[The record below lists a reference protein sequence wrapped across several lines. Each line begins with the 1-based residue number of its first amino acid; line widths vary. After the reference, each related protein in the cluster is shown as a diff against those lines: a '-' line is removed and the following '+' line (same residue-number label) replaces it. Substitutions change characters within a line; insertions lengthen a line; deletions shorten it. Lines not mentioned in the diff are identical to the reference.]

1 MAAHTIPDPQK
12 IPLKTVVNGQSVQD
26 GSTAYVTLAAWIIR
40 LLHEL
45 RIPFDG
51 PLQIWCDNKSSIEMT
66 RNPVYHDRTKHV
78 EIDRHYIKEKVEAG
92 IMTLTYVR
100 SSEQIGDMMTKPL
113 DRPLFERFRSKL
125 GMIDI
130 YSPA

>member
-1 MAAHTIPDPQK
+1 MYAK
-12 IPLKTVVNGQSVQD
+12 ES
-26 GSTAYVTLAAWIIR
+26 GSSDYYK
-40 LLHEL
+40 L

-66 RNPVYHDRTKHV
+66 KNPVYHDRTKHV

-92 IMTLTYVR
+92 IMALTHVH
-100 SSEQIGDMMTKPL
+100 SSEQIDDMMTKPL
-113 DRPLFERFRSKL
+113 AQPLFERFRSKL

-130 YSPA
+130 YSQA